1 MSRFE
6 HLWSF
11 ERPIGWSPCPAS
23 SPLSFRVPGDS
34 DNHQGIAVALFAK
47 DQATYGGVA
56 RWRSSDLSWSTP
68 RDAQILQAVAG
79 YLEPILASSR
89 LLEAQLT
96 IFTQHC
102 PPVLPPANAP
112 AQLLSS
118 AVTRRSPAPSP
129 SSRPTRRPPPPS
141 PGTSPATTPTPSVV
155 STSTSS
161 VTTPTAAPPLVPT
174 VRIPTWQK
182 QQTQERCTDF
192 SCDCFSQ
199 PLRQDPR
206 CPRG

>member
-23 SPLSFRVPGDS
+23 SPLPFRVPGDS

-47 DQATYGGVA
+47 DQATHGGVT
-56 RWRSSDLSWSTP
+56 RWRSSDLQLVDTP
-68 RDAQILQAVAG
+68 RCSDPASCGWVPRADLCFQPPSGSTIN
-79 YLEPILASSR
+79 YLSGTLSTCI
-89 LLEAQLT
+89 T
-96 IFTQHC
+96 
-102 PPVLPPANAP
+102 PANAP

-129 SSRPTRRPPPPS
+129 SSRPTRMPPPPS
-141 PGTSPATTPTPSVV
+141 PGTSPATTPTPSVL

-161 VTTPTAAPPLVPT
+161 VTTPTAAPPLALT
-174 VRIPTWQK
+174 VRIHTWQK
-182 QQTQERCTDF
+182 QQTQ
-192 SCDCFSQ
+192 
-199 PLRQDPR
+199 
-206 CPRG
+206 